1 MKKEEL
7 TALGLTEDQ
16 IKGVQK
22 LNGIDIEAAKKSKTD
37 ELQPKIDDLT
47 SQLNTAT
54 DGLKKFEGVDV
65 DKLQGEIQKLNKT
78 IADNKAAYDANI
90 KDRDFKDKLNASIT
104 KAGGRNTKAIAALLD
119 LDALKASK
127 NQDTDIASALETVKK
142 DNDYL
147 FGADQPINN
156 PVGGTGTSGN
166 GVSAKESSDMAML
179 RAVMG
184 LPAEKKGN

>member
-7 TALGLTEDQ
+7 TTLGLTEDQ

-47 SQLNTAT
+47 KQLNTAT
-54 DGLKKFEGVDV
+54 EGLKKFEGVDV

-104 KAGGRNTKAIAALLD
+104 KAGGRNAKAIAALLD

-127 NQDTDIASALETVKK
+127 NQDTDIAAALEACKK

-147 FGADQPINN
+147 FGEGQPINN
-156 PVGGTGTSGN
+156 PITGTNPS
-166 GVSAKESSDMAML
+166 SQQPSIKETSYMAKV
-179 RAVMG
+179 RAAMG
-184 LPAEKKGN
+184 LPAEDKK

>member
-7 TALGLTEDQ
+7 TALGLNEEQ

-22 LNGIDIEAAKKSKTD
+22 LNGTDIEAAKKSKTD

-47 SQLNTAT
+47 KQLNTAT
-54 DGLKKFEGVDV
+54 EGLKKFEGVDV
-65 DKLQGEIQKLNKT
+65 DQLQGEIQKLNKT
-78 IADNKAAYDANI
+78 IADNKAAYDASI
-90 KDRDFKDKLNASIT
+90 RDRDFTDKLNASIT

-147 FGADQPINN
+147 FGADQPIKNG
-156 PVGGTGTSGN
+156 VSGTSGSA
-166 GVSAKESSDMAML
+166 GVSLSDEAKLAAA
-179 RAVMG
+179 RAAFG
-184 LPAEKKGN
+184 LPPVNKQK